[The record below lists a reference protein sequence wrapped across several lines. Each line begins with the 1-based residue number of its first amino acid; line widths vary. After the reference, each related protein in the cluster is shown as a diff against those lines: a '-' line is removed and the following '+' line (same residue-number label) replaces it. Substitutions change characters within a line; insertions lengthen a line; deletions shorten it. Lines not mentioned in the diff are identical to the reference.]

1 MKKLIIACDGTWN
14 DADNGFVRDSLL
26 PWDHSGHLAVPS
38 NVTRFC
44 RATKATDAKGIP
56 QIVYY
61 QAGVG
66 SAENIFDKYVGGGT
80 GQGLSEH
87 IREAY
92 GFLTNNYED
101 GDEIYLVGF
110 SRGAFTARSIAGLV
124 SLVGVM
130 TKLGMEHFYRVYED
144 YRNNHDPD
152 YRPQGRHPFPDRPN
166 IKTDDYKRTL
176 FEMGMT
182 RVNTDIHA
190 IGVWDTVGS
199 LGIPQTGLLEFLGF
213 MNVNRNY
220 LFHNTSLTNSIKN
233 AFQALGLDEK
243 RAAFSPSVWEKPEN
257 VTTKLKQ
264 VWFPGVHT
272 NIGGGY
278 DDQNMSDITLT
289 WMCDEFSPFIEFDK
303 EYLLH
308 EYKHTQE
315 VYEHNDLPSR
325 SWANGKLYNSYT
337 GFTRI
342 FGSKTRTPG
351 NYTLNDP
358 KTGKP
363 SSTPL
368 VNTNE
373 YLHPSV
379 RVRYGKGLGTNDK
392 GVYKPAAMA
401 DWRVIPDER
410 GDESEATAK
419 SSGHFKWHYQGVKTQ
434 GMSRT
439 MLEESYLGEMERVL
453 LKLDDEQ
460 YKRYL
465 LDEQPAET
473 SRG

>member
-1 MKKLIIACDGTWN
+1 MSIMTSP
-14 DADNGFVRDSLL
+14 AD
-26 PWDHSGHLAVPS
+26 
-38 NVTRFC
+38 
-44 RATKATDAKGIP
+44 
-56 QIVYY
+56 
-61 QAGVG
+61 
-66 SAENIFDKYVGGGT
+66 
-80 GQGLSEH
+80 
-87 IREAY
+87 
-92 GFLTNNYED
+92 
-101 GDEIYLVGF
+101 
-110 SRGAFTARSIAGLV
+110 RGPMV
-124 SLVGVM
+124 SLVPSISN
-130 TKLGMEHFYRVYED
+130 THLLFS
-144 YRNNHDPD
+144 
-152 YRPQGRHPFPDRPN
+152 
-166 IKTDDYKRTL
+166 KTYHGT
-176 FEMGMT
+176 F
-182 RVNTDIHA
+182 
-190 IGVWDTVGS
+190 
-199 LGIPQTGLLEFLGF
+199 
-213 MNVNRNY
+213 
-220 LFHNTSLTNSIKN
+220 
-233 AFQALGLDEK
+233 
-243 RAAFSPSVWEKPEN
+243 
-257 VTTKLKQ
+257 
-264 VWFPGVHT
+264 
-272 NIGGGY
+272 
-278 DDQNMSDITLT
+278 IT
-289 WMCDEFSPFIEFDK
+289 
-303 EYLLH
+303 
-308 EYKHTQE
+308 
-315 VYEHNDLPSR
+315 
-325 SWANGKLYNSYT
+325 GKLYNSYT

-379 RVRYGKGLGTNDK
+379 RVRYGKGLGINDK